1 MLLYH
6 NLKATKQVKILWMV
20 EKPWKTWYY
29 SPIIPGNKR
38 PLRYQS
44 FEVVITVSENKIHFM
59 LLKCNSN
66 MSFRITL
73 FHHASIYWKSGML
86 LSLVII
92 TIWCQSSSE
101 PMNGLTVLLCL
112 SLGKQ
117 LRRACLLTV
126 RWVVDAERPLF
137 LWTET
142 FFLIWPPRLSDYYF
156 LVFEGGRWSVQ
167 PGI

>member
-1 MLLYH
+1 
-6 NLKATKQVKILWMV
+6 MV

-29 SPIIPGNKR
+29 SPITPGNKR
-38 PLRYQS
+38 QHWYQS
-44 FEVVITVSENKIHFM
+44 FEVLITVSENKIHFM

-66 MSFRITL
+66 TSFRITL
-73 FHHASIYWKSGML
+73 FHLASVYWKSGTL

-117 LRRACLLTV
+117 LRRASLLTV
-126 RWVVDAERPLF
+126 RMGCGCREASVSMNWNI
-137 LWTET
+137 
-142 FFLIWPPRLSDYYF
+142 FFLIWPPRLPDCF
-156 LVFEGGRWSVQ
+156 LVFEGGGGGGLVCWPPRVFLW
-167 PGI
+167 GC